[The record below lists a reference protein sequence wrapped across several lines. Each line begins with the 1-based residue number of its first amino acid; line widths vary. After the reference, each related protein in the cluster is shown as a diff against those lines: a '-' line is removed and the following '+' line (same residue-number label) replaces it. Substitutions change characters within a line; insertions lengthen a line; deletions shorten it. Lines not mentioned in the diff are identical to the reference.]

1 MPIRLRSTAQIR
13 TKTFI
18 AACSVERRVEIVVV
32 GDEFLTD
39 PCGLFHDCL
48 PERYST
54 ERGTRAFFEEL
65 QSVRQD
71 SAYATKKPVQI
82 YFDLISKSRDA
93 DDEDMEDAI
102 RAAIRKSGYQLS
114 GAETADITE
123 FEQMALEN
131 GLYAIVADGVHS
143 LHPKSLGYQAQLY
156 CVHGVCSREVDLP
169 LMFCI
174 TEKKTRRV
182 YKKIFEHLKAN
193 LRGETPRRIVLDFE
207 KAAIHAA
214 KMVFPT
220 ASVECCAFHLAQ
232 AWNRKRNALT
242 LKKYIQGPER
252 DARFVKWW
260 ETLKGI
266 VFLPQGLLRDVR
278 ALHNPPVPSDHSA
291 YADCQEFLDYLRTIW
306 IDGPFKGLWCKWGL
320 EELRTTNLA
329 EAFHRRVQVLASVH
343 HPPLS
348 ILIDIL
354 KKLNYE
360 AKAALTRLKEVS
372 IPGA

>member
-1 MPIRLRSTAQIR
+1 MLWKKILVLYTSNALVT
-13 TKTFI
+13 
-18 AACSVERRVEIVVV
+18 VV

-93 DDEDMEDAI
+93 DDGTESLCYGFLPKLNVRVAEDMEDAI
-102 RAAIRKSGYQLS
+102 RAAIRKSGYQARRRQISQNLNKWVDRS
-114 GAETADITE
+114 VTMENVPHE
-123 FEQMALEN
+123 FRTLQDGSQFLQFHEPRFHIYYSVRTIEVSFTFIAVQWLFEN

-193 LRGETPRRIVLDFE
+193 LRGETPRRI
-207 KAAIHAA
+207 
-214 KMVFPT
+214 
-220 ASVECCAFHLAQ
+220 
-232 AWNRKRNALT
+232 
-242 LKKYIQGPER
+242 
-252 DARFVKWW
+252 
-260 ETLKGI
+260 
-266 VFLPQGLLRDVR
+266 
-278 ALHNPPVPSDHSA
+278 
-291 YADCQEFLDYLRTIW
+291 
-306 IDGPFKGLWCKWGL
+306 
-320 EELRTTNLA
+320 
-329 EAFHRRVQVLASVH
+329 
-343 HPPLS
+343 
-348 ILIDIL
+348 
-354 KKLNYE
+354 
-360 AKAALTRLKEVS
+360 
-372 IPGA
+372 

>member
-1 MPIRLRSTAQIR
+1 MPMSFQD
-13 TKTFI
+13 F
-18 AACSVERRVEIVVV
+18 
-32 GDEFLTD
+32 
-39 PCGLFHDCL
+39 
-48 PERYST
+48 
-54 ERGTRAFFEEL
+54 
-65 QSVRQD
+65 QSVGQD
-71 SAYATKKPVQI
+71 TAYAPKKPFQV
-82 YFDLISKSRDA
+82 YFDL
-93 DDEDMEDAI
+93 
-102 RAAIRKSGYQLS
+102 LS
-114 GAETADITE
+114 NLEI
-123 FEQMALEN
+123 QMALEN

-143 LHPKSLGYQAQLY
+143 LHPKSLGYHAQLY

-232 AWNRKRNALT
+232 AWSRKRNALT

-252 DARFVKWW
+252 DVRFVND
-260 ETLKGI
+260 ERLLNYFSVVATIMSTDILSITGI

-329 EAFHRRVQVLASVH
+329 EAFHRRIQVIASVD